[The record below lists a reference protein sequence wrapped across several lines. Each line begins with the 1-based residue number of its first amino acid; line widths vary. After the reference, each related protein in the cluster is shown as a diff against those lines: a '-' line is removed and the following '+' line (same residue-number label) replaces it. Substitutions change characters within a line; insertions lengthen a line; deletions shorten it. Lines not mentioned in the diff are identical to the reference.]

1 MCEGRGQSSDR
12 PLSVRACVSVCVSVC
27 YTEEGSIKSVTEF
40 RTGLG
45 F

>member
-1 MCEGRGQSSDR
+1 MCEGRRQSSDR
-12 PLSVRACVSVCVSVC
+12 PLCVRACVSVCMSVC